1 MQPLSLINRYA
12 TFVRDIEPKEFDLIV
27 MDGFLTHKTVEKV
40 REVIE
45 SSERRQKMVNHNYDI
60 ATRHYSYAMLRRW
73 LKTILTNFFGVEV

>member
-1 MQPLSLINRYA
+1 LINRYA